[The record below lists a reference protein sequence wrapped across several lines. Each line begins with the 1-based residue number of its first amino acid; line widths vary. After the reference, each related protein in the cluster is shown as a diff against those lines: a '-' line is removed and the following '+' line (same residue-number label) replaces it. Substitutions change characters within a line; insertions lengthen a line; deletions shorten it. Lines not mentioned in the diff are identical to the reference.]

1 MKIATLLY
9 IKNSGGEYLLIERKN
24 EPNKGLLSP
33 PGGKLIQDIAETP
46 AGCAVREA
54 NEECNLQ
61 SFPSEWKLKGIIAEK
76 NYPGIGNL
84 LIFCYLYKK
93 TTDILP
99 DDMDEGSFRFVPPER
114 IFDYKL
120 PETDKLYIWKFVL
133 DTKVKF
139 FSLRIDC
146 TDMNNLICTVEQS

>member
-33 PGGKLIQDIAETP
+33 PGGKLNQESVETP
-46 AGCAVREA
+46 ASCAVREA
-54 NEECNLQ
+54 KEECNLDT
-61 SFPSEWKLKGIIAEK
+61 SHPDWKLKGIIAEK
-76 NYPGIGNL
+76 NYPVIGNL
-84 LIFCYLYKK
+84 LIFCYLYEK

-99 DDMDEGSFRFVPPER
+99 SEMEEGSFRFVHPSKL
-114 IFDYKL
+114 FNCKL

-133 DTKVKF
+133 DNKVKF
-139 FSLRIDC
+139 FSLHIDC
-146 TDMNNLICTVEQS
+146 TDIKNLICTVEQS